1 MSGARIRTDEDEA
14 WEAIE
19 AKQYRA
25 AIDATTRQQLATDAL
40 QRAAYAAMA
49 FVEDSEARDLAI
61 MTLRKAF
68 ELGYRQGWD
77 DKK

>member
-1 MSGARIRTDEDEA
+1 MNPEDEA

-19 AKQYRA
+19 AKQKRA
-25 AIDATTRQQLATDAL
+25 DEIEVL
-40 QRAAYAAMA
+40 QRAAVAAAA
-49 FVEDSEARDLAI
+49 FVSESQKRDLAI

-68 ELGYRQGWD
+68 ELGYRQGWE

>member
-1 MSGARIRTDEDEA
+1 MNPEDEA

-19 AKQYRA
+19 AKQKLA
-25 AIDATTRQQLATDAL
+25 DATEAL
-40 QRAAYAAMA
+40 QRATVAAA
-49 FVEDSEARDLAI
+49 LFVSESPKRELAI

-68 ELGYRQGWD
+68 ELGYRQGWG

>member
-19 AKQYRA
+19 AKQKRA
-25 AIDATTRQQLATDAL
+25 AAIEVL
-40 QRAAYAAMA
+40 QRAAVAAA
-49 FVEDSEARDLAI
+49 LFVSESQKRELAI

-68 ELGYRQGWD
+68 ELGYRQGWS

>member
-19 AKQYRA
+19 AKQKRA
-25 AIDATTRQQLATDAL
+25 AAIEAL
-40 QRAAYAAMA
+40 QRAIVAAA
-49 FVEDSEARDLAI
+49 LFVSESPKRELAI

-68 ELGYRQGWD
+68 ELGYRQGWH

>member
-1 MSGARIRTDEDEA
+1 MSGARIRTEEDEV

-19 AKQYRA
+19 AKQKLSA
-25 AIDATTRQQLATDAL
+25 ATEAL
-40 QRAAYAAMA
+40 QRAALAAMS
-49 FVEDSEARDLAI
+49 FIDDSEMRDLGI

>member
-19 AKQYRA
+19 AKQKRA
-25 AIDATTRQQLATDAL
+25 AAIEAL
-40 QRAAYAAMA
+40 QRAIVAAA
-49 FVEDSEARDLAI
+49 LFVSESPKRELAI

-68 ELGYRQGWD
+68 ELGYRQGWS

>member
-1 MSGARIRTDEDEA
+1 MNPEDEA
-14 WEAIE
+14 WALLE
-19 AKQYRA
+19 AKQKRA
-25 AIDATTRQQLATDAL
+25 AEIDVL
-40 QRAAYAAMA
+40 QRAAYASVA
-49 FVEDSEARDLAI
+49 FIEDSEARDLAI

>member
-19 AKQYRA
+19 AKQKRA
-25 AIDATTRQQLATDAL
+25 AAIEVL
-40 QRAAYAAMA
+40 QRAAVAAAA
-49 FVEDSEARDLAI
+49 FVGDSQKRDLAI

-68 ELGYRQGWD
+68 ELGYRQGWS

>member
-14 WEAIE
+14 WERLE
-19 AKQYRA
+19 AKQKRA
-25 AIDATTRQQLATDAL
+25 AEIDKL
-40 QRAAYAAMA
+40 QRAAVAAA
-49 FVEDSEARDLAI
+49 LFVSESPKRELAI

-68 ELGYRQGWD
+68 ELGYRQGWS

>member
-1 MSGARIRTDEDEA
+1 MNPEDEA

-19 AKQYRA
+19 AKQNRA
-25 AIDATTRQQLATDAL
+25 DEIEVL
-40 QRAAYAAMA
+40 QRAAVAAAA
-49 FVEDSEARDLAI
+49 FVSESQKRDLAI

-68 ELGYRQGWD
+68 ELGYRQGWE

>member
-1 MSGARIRTDEDEA
+1 MNPEDEA
-14 WEAIE
+14 WAAIE
-19 AKQYRA
+19 AKQKRA
-25 AIDATTRQQLATDAL
+25 AAIEAL
-40 QRAAYAAMA
+40 QRAIVATAL
-49 FVEDSEARDLAI
+49 FVSESPKRELAI